1 MKQIKEENQQFIN
14 NLLLELIHYYMKSI
28 GQSINKDEQM
38 VNITLTELS
47 KYIFKHHLSYT
58 MQEIR
63 EAFTYGRNNDQTQ
76 GGAIYAQRMIF
87 WLKNYH
93 QEVWLKKNKTA
104 IHNGTFNKPL
114 PESKRVGTSRNVS
127 LEFIKDQQKKYHNG
141 EVTMLIACYDYL
153 KSKGHFDWFYQ
164 NKKRQWEFVS
174 KACESLLEPFN
185 ESSALTN
192 IERSLRQQIKNEIEK
207 IQIGN
212 WKTVS
217 NRINAEVQRLMVA
230 DVFDFEDF

>member
-1 MKQIKEENQQFIN
+1 LKDETNKRKKNRDSLIN

-93 QEVWLKKNKTA
+93 NEVWLKK
-104 IHNGTFNKPL
+104 
-114 PESKRVGTSRNVS
+114 
-127 LEFIKDQQKKYHNG
+127 IKQ
-141 EVTMLIACYDYL
+141 
-153 KSKGHFDWFYQ
+153 
-164 NKKRQWEFVS
+164 
-174 KACESLLEPFN
+174 PFTT
-185 ESSALTN
+185 EHLTN
-192 IERSLRQQIKNEIEK
+192 LYPNLKE
-207 IQIGN
+207 
-212 WKTVS
+212 
-217 NRINAEVQRLMVA
+217 
-230 DVFDFEDF
+230 

>member
-1 MKQIKEENQQFIN
+1 
-14 NLLLELIHYYMKSI
+14 
-28 GQSINKDEQM
+28 
-38 VNITLTELS
+38 
-47 KYIFKHHLSYT
+47 
-58 MQEIR
+58 
-63 EAFTYGRNNDQTQ
+63 
-76 GGAIYAQRMIF
+76 
-87 WLKNYH
+87 
-93 QEVWLKKNKTA
+93 
-104 IHNGTFNKPL
+104 
-114 PESKRVGTSRNVS
+114 
-127 LEFIKDQQKKYHNG
+127 
-141 EVTMLIACYDYL
+141 MLIACYDYL

>member
-87 WLKNYH
+87 WLKNY
-93 QEVWLKKNKTA
+93 
-104 IHNGTFNKPL
+104 P
-114 PESKRVGTSRNVS
+114 S
-127 LEFIKDQQKKYHNG
+127 
-141 EVTMLIACYDYL
+141 
-153 KSKGHFDWFYQ
+153 
-164 NKKRQWEFVS
+164 
-174 KACESLLEPFN
+174 
-185 ESSALTN
+185 
-192 IERSLRQQIKNEIEK
+192 RSLAKEK
-207 IQIGN
+207 
-212 WKTVS
+212 
-217 NRINAEVQRLMVA
+217 
-230 DVFDFEDF
+230 